1 MLTNYLFN
9 NLFLGEGTQ
18 DHNAEPNPGVFIHT
32 GDPPGAA
39 ENAGGNAEQNRLFD
53 MFTIGFEMYIEHGPP
68 PFLLGG
74 PNLFQ
79 APVPGHQ
86 NNGNN
91 TVPFP
96 LTVPM
101 TGMPVNAIGS
111 DTTNT
116 MSQGNIPTGNANP
129 STGTANTGG
138 PSGETVVVPPEVGP
152 GAGLTLADIVM
163 RIVSGNLSRRVNVT
177 TAGGQTEQGDQTE
190 QGSAEQGG
198 PAGNHTRPQ
207 GPGPTP
213 FGPERPPAMLPDEIP
228 ERVRSQFI
236 AGLQRA
242 RMQDISAVSFISPS
256 VVNSGMMG
264 ARGVPQQSRG
274 DGVNAQPEGT
284 QPATNIGAGGLP
296 IPEIAFF
303 GSFGG
308 PIPSGQGQ
316 ELGAESRA
324 PAVNVQP
331 VRLRHRQVPEQGQ
344 EGFGFLGAPAA
355 DVQPVRLRHR
365 QVPEQG
371 QEGFGFPPSFRFR
384 PAPTHPPR
392 QQGPRKKWAPPPPPG
407 LTLRQKVEKR
417 EQEVGLR
424 CCDVSCGVG
433 PSDEDPWVHATE
445 YGLKQLSIRAS
456 PNLSVIESRTAVDSG
471 VGSSLNRVSG
481 ENEEVS
487 NGVDTRRDLERKSV
501 CPHMFHSSCLVSSER
516 VSLALRD
523 AEVTFVGPEGYEEV
537 EVSCP
542 VCRGSGR
549 VSKEEWEAGME
560 ALGEPRVASR

>member
-1 MLTNYLFN
+1 MLTNYP
-9 NLFLGEGTQ
+9 FLGEGTQ
-18 DHNAEPNPGVFIHT
+18 DHNAEPNPGVFIYA
-32 GDPPGAA
+32 GDPSGTPQ
-39 ENAGGNAEQNRLFD
+39 NAGGNAEQNRPFD
-53 MFTIGFEMYIEHGPP
+53 MFTIGFEMYIEQGPP
-68 PFLLGG
+68 PFLLSG
-74 PNLFQ
+74 PNFLQ

-91 TVPFP
+91 TVHFP
-96 LTVPM
+96 LTTPM
-101 TGMPVNAIGS
+101 TGVPVNATGS

-116 MSQGNIPTGNANP
+116 MSQGNIPTENANP
-129 STGTANTGG
+129 STGTADTGG
-138 PSGETVVVPPEVGP
+138 SSGGTVVVPPEVGT
-152 GAGLTLADIVM
+152 GAGTTLADIVT
-163 RIVSGNLSRRVNVT
+163 RIVSGDLSRRVNVT
-177 TAGGQTEQGDQTE
+177 AAGGQTETGQDSPTE
-190 QGSAEQGG
+190 QGE

-207 GPGPTP
+207 GPGPIP

-228 ERVRSQFI
+228 ERVRSQLI

-242 RMQDISAVSFISPS
+242 RMQDISAVTFISPS
-256 VVNSGMMG
+256 VIPPGTHH
-264 ARGVPQQSRG
+264 ARGVPQQSRQNMRNS

-284 QPATNIGAGGLP
+284 QPATNIGAGDVP
-296 IPEIAFF
+296 IPDMAFF

-308 PIPSGQGQ
+308 PIPPDQGQ
-316 ELGAESRA
+316 RAEFRVPTS
-324 PAVNVQP
+324 NVQP
-331 VRLRHRQVPEQGQ
+331 AQPHPGQIPEQGQ
-344 EGFGFLGAPAA
+344 EESA
-355 DVQPVRLRHR
+355 
-365 QVPEQG
+365 
-371 QEGFGFPPSFRFR
+371 FPPLFRIR
-384 PAPTHPPR
+384 PTSTRPPR
-392 QQGPRKKWAPPPPPG
+392 QQVPRKKWAPPPPPG

-445 YGLKQLSIRAS
+445 HGLKQLSIRAS
-456 PNLSVIESRTAVDSG
+456 PSPSVVESRTAVDFG
-471 VGSSLNRVSG
+471 VGVGLNRVSSG
-481 ENEEVS
+481 ENEQVS
-487 NGVDTRRDLERKSV
+487 DSVDTRRDLERKSV

-560 ALGEPRVASR
+560 ALGEPRIAL